1 MVVLKSRYLTV
12 ALFLLYGSTVVNPRT
27 LESNNETVRRVKR
40 IVTHHQWER
49 RQEAYRNRAIDLSSG
64 SVQSADLLRKNLIAV
79 FDLLRQDGGF
89 GVGND
94 WSPHEIQ
101 LIAHLVSVF
110 YQLRESGFTSSSDTL
125 TDYMAVCFV
134 VFNQDAGIIQFP
146 VRKQSLASMSDDD
159 ELMYK
164 TEEREDFLRDIM
176 AVFFVVFNDPEVTVH
191 TDESNTHDDS
201 VTSLLTVDE
210 ISASYLR
217 TDYAIRLSQKDRLK
231 LPFRGLHAAVLCTY
245 KLFSYSIR
253 CNVACAIDIQYLGC
267 GENQDIRTTRRMMPF
282 VSPYDYQG
290 QPKTSDWPWM

>member
-64 SVQSADLLRKNLIAV
+64 S
-79 FDLLRQDGGF
+79 
-89 GVGND
+89 
-94 WSPHEIQ
+94 IQ

-146 VRKQSLASMSDDD
+146 VRKQSLASMSEDD
-159 ELMYK
+159 ELIMYR

>member
-1 MVVLKSRYLTV
+1 MIILKSRYLTV

-27 LESNNETVRRVKR
+27 LESLSEVKRVKR

-125 TDYMAVCFV
+125 TDYMAVCFI
-134 VFNQDAGIIQFP
+134 VFNEEAGIIQFP
-146 VRKQSLASMSDDD
+146 TRKQSLASMSDDD
-159 ELMYK
+159 ELIYRI
-164 TEEREDFLRDIM
+164 EEREDFLRDVM
-176 AVFFVVFNDPEVTVH
+176 AVFFVVFNDPDVMMH
-191 TDESNTHDDS
+191 TDESNTHEDS

-210 ISASYLR
+210 ISARHLR

-231 LPFRGLHAAVLCTY
+231 LPFRGQLFVLYNC
-245 KLFSYSIR
+245 FIVFSIR
-253 CNVACAIDIQYLGC
+253 RNVACAIDIIFRLR
-267 GENQDIRTTRRMMPF
+267 GESR
-282 VSPYDYQG
+282 
-290 QPKTSDWPWM
+290 